1 VEHLAG
7 HHSVTQTAAGASGGP
22 VSPRPGTVA
31 LVLGWAVTIVS
42 LVVLDD
48 LVFGPV
54 FWALA
59 RWQGSAVA
67 AAVAF
72 VVYFVTQLFI
82 VHQGTRPEPHRLAAF
97 FLRRLGLQRGSV
109 AGRPQEEEIR
119 SRVLGAGSAI
129 LLSPV
134 IGGVVPPMILWHRGQ
149 PARFV
154 RRLSV
159 VTAAVYASEFA
170 LLHGWIPGAVG
181 R

>member
-1 VEHLAG
+1 MVVG
-7 HHSVTQTAAGASGGP
+7 WVVT
-22 VSPRPGTVA
+22 V
-31 LVLGWAVTIVS
+31 VT

-48 LVFGPV
+48 LVFGPI

-67 AAVAF
+67 ATVAF
-72 VVYFVTQLFI
+72 VVYFVAQIFI
-82 VHQGTRPEPHRLAAF
+82 VHQGTRPEPHRAGCVLPASPRPRAGF
-97 FLRRLGLQRGSV
+97 RPTRRH
-109 AGRPQEEEIR
+109 EEEIR

-134 IGGVVPPMILWHRGQ
+134 IGGVVPPMVLWHRGH

-170 LLHGWIPGAVG
+170 LLHGWIPGMVA